1 MTTLAPKKIQLKK
14 DYSEQQLSSKFVSKN
29 LNSGSVYHC
38 GVVSPYNKNK
48 LMNQIENSK
57 HTLIIATDTLS
68 DSDIIKTIQNLVE
81 NQPAI
86 RVYLCLGDDG
96 HNKTAIDKL
105 KSRCLIRTGVAQAGT
120 IFLSDHQH
128 FNKQGVVITEFGD
141 IGYHMKLNPDQMDD
155 SYRSFCKH
163 FWDNAK
169 HEYFGNSKRE
179 AQTSDAVIV
188 LNDDYQL
195 GDYFNRK
202 LFTTAIATVN
212 TPALSQNI
220 KLDEYATIISNR
232 EHVELNRKAK
242 DSSANIVLIDFDFPN
257 IVFEG
262 KSDDKAEDIV
272 WLLPKEFS
280 ADRVNW
286 AVQLDDIQK
295 KNVTESIYK
304 AIDQACWE
312 LVLKP
317 KVSDL
322 VDVDFVSANNT
333 NEELMTIDE
342 RKAITLEENYCKSI
356 EEFLNE
362 APETLFS
369 KQTNWSD
376 LFAAQ
381 HVTFSGVVHPF
392 YCPKNA
398 IEDKLVN
405 EWDKVN
411 SQWLKSLSQA
421 ESMLNN
427 LIKELVDSR
436 ELTFSSLLKRFVLGQ
451 NQQHK
456 KMIEKLA
463 ALKTFNILHS
473 TPAQRKTAE
482 DEFSQISLEI
492 NQNKSQISKQINL
505 AEKVHVWNKRSEQLS
520 ANKEQVQKGA
530 NKERE
535 SAESRKPQLEVTLI
549 QIDSKY
555 SEEVK
560 TYISEEVDDKKA
572 ELPKEASEFSRA
584 KQFFADKNHKKQ
596 YPKLYQ
602 VHNRLD
608 TEHQKAQKELTELNK
623 KCENIE
629 KSLATITDEFN
640 RHEQNK
646 PKSESLDV
654 SLDKQLGLK
663 DRKPL
668 RIIWPSEELPKNDLP
683 LMQDKGK
690 RYLVIQSLDEYD
702 VAKKEASRLG
712 ATVCTFAQS
721 DVYA

>member
-1 MTTLAPKKIQLKK
+1 MTTLAPKNIQFKK

-29 LNSGSVYHC
+29 FNTGSVYHC
-38 GVVSPYNKNK
+38 DVVSPYNKNK
-48 LMNQIENSK
+48 LINQIENSK
-57 HTLIIATDTLS
+57 HTLIIATDILS
-68 DSDIIKTIQNLVE
+68 DNDIIKAIKTLVE
-81 NQPAI
+81 NHPTI

-96 HNKTAIDKL
+96 KNKTAIDKL

-120 IFLSDHQH
+120 MFLSDHQY
-128 FNKQGVVITEFGD
+128 FDKQGIVITEFGD
-141 IGYHMKLNPDQMDD
+141 IGYYMMLNPDQIDD

-163 FWDNAK
+163 FWDSTK
-169 HEYFGNSKRE
+169 HEYFGESKRA
-179 AQTSDAVIV
+179 AQTSDAIIV

-195 GDYFNRK
+195 SDYFNRK
-202 LFTTAIATVN
+202 SFTTLIAAVN
-212 TPALSQNI
+212 TPALSKNI

-232 EHVELNRKAK
+232 ENVELNRNAK

-262 KSDDKAEDIV
+262 KSDDKSEDIV
-272 WLLPKEFS
+272 WLLPKGFS
-280 ADRVNW
+280 DDIVNW
-286 AVQLDDIQK
+286 AVQLDDKQK
-295 KNVTESIYK
+295 KSVTESIYK

-317 KVSDL
+317 KVSEL

-333 NEELMTIDE
+333 NEELMRIDE

-427 LIKELVDSR
+427 LIKELGDSR

-463 ALKTFNILHS
+463 ALKTFNIFHS

-505 AEKVHVWNKRSEQLS
+505 AEKVHVWNKISEQLS
-520 ANKEQVQKGA
+520 TNKEQVEKDV
-530 NKERE
+530 NKAKVHAK
-535 SAESRKPQLEVTLI
+535 SKKTQLETLLT
-549 QIDSKY
+549 QIDGKY
-555 SEEVK
+555 SEAIK
-560 TYISEEVDDKKA
+560 TYISEEVDDKKV
-572 ELPKEASEFSRA
+572 EIPKEASEFSRA
-584 KQFFADKNHKKQ
+584 KQFFANKNHKKQ
-596 YPKLYQ
+596 HPKLYQ
-602 VHNRLD
+602 VHNRLG
-608 TEHQKAQKELTELNK
+608 TEHQKAQKELAELNK
-623 KCENIE
+623 KSENIE
-629 KSLATITDEFN
+629 KNLASITDEIK

-646 PKSESLDV
+646 PKPESLDE

-663 DRKPL
+663 GRKLL
-668 RIIWPSEELPKNDLP
+668 RIIWPSEELPKDDLT

-702 VAKKEASRLG
+702 EAKKEASRLG
-712 ATVCTFAQS
+712 ATVCTFAPS